1 MFIFP
6 EHFNCY
12 SGRLERRLLSCRFH
26 PFSLKRYFIVRVKNE
41 LWEMFSR
48 GIFMSKL
55 IPKTKIWSM
64 KEVYASL
71 SIITLIWFWLFKNT
85 RYAYRLTLRPL
96 SNVYTTISKSC
107 FFSIFICIMEPVIKM
122 ILG

>member
-1 MFIFP
+1 
-6 EHFNCY
+6 
-12 SGRLERRLLSCRFH
+12 
-26 PFSLKRYFIVRVKNE
+26 
-41 LWEMFSR
+41 
-48 GIFMSKL
+48 MSKL

-96 SNVYTTISKSC
+96 SNVYTTICKS